1 LLVAAVA
8 APTTVVLPER
18 VELVAVEQEASPITH
33 LVLMLDQTRAAVVAE
48 VVTTATPHLAMQE
61 AVTVPQV
68 LLLFGIH

>member
-1 LLVAAVA
+1 LLAAVA
-8 APTTVVLPER
+8 VVPTTAVSPER

-33 LVLMLDQTRAAVVAE
+33 LVLMLDQTRAAVAAE